1 MKKITEKQLNDKV
14 GKLREYMVV
23 MEAASPVNLNNTAQP
38 QTQPSAWSDWSDFV
52 NTHIWGDPPPNA
64 NAKAELANTRPVFP
78 TTSNVSSQA
87 YNSSGNAIGKLQTYL
102 NANGFKGQ
110 NGNPLTVDSKWG
122 KETGYAAKAA
132 EATLAH
138 SGDLVKMKEFRKMM
152 DDAANTAKTHTP
164 AAPTK
169 TSKPASSPAAAPTT
183 TSTAPVSSG
192 DPALDARIADNAAY
206 FKNRQTVAQPTTPA
220 TTQTAYNSSVTPT
233 NLTYARESKQFT
245 NTIDEM
251 KYYSEILAEAQLSEL
266 NVGKA
271 LPKIGDALSGVKA
284 GLQGKHIPQS
294 MDPATGRFGS
304 TSQVAKDARSFT
316 KEYAPKIGAGIGA
329 AGAGVAAYQ
338 GDGSNAYSTGTSNP
352 VLDTIP
358 QGTPKNPYGNVPQAI
373 QHPHPD
379 MTSAQDDMASTD
391 QFNSDQAAQKL
402 NDLGKPTASLPNMN
416 TGNLPQSPKL
426 PGTSTKAQDAPKP
439 NPKVKEAQKI
449 LIQFGYLPKGADT
462 GVMDNVTKDA
472 QRQFQTAYK
481 SGPQPVNPTAPM
493 MEHVSFGEMDSL
505 ARIIQLAKI

>member
-1 MKKITEKQLNDKV
+1 MKKITEKQLKESVASLRSYMNTYEAYAPNTNPVATPTATSSASQPAEKSWWDSFMSPNNNRGTQANASQTASHSAPLKANDIWHDTNQIKAFQQKNGLKV
-14 GKLREYMVV
+14 DGFIG
-23 MEAASPVNLNNTAQP
+23 P
-38 QTQPSAWSDWSDFV
+38 QTMMALAKQGIQPPAGFQMAGKKAPTTPV
-52 NTHIWGDPPPNA
+52 
-64 NAKAELANTRPVFP
+64 AKA
-78 TTSNVSSQA
+78 
-87 YNSSGNAIGKLQTYL
+87 
-102 NANGFKGQ
+102 
-110 NGNPLTVDSKWG
+110 
-122 KETGYAAKAA
+122 
-132 EATLAH
+132 
-138 SGDLVKMKEFRKMM
+138 
-152 DDAANTAKTHTP
+152 
-164 AAPTK
+164 
-169 TSKPASSPAAAPTT
+169 PAAAPS

-220 TTQTAYNSSVTPT
+220 ATQTAYNSAVTPT
-233 NLTYARESKQFT
+233 NLTYAKESKQFT

-251 KYYSEILAEAQLSEL
+251 RYYSEILAEAQLSEL

-271 LPKIGDALSGVKA
+271 MDALSGVKA

-358 QGTPKNPYGNVPQAI
+358 QGTPENPYGNVPQAI